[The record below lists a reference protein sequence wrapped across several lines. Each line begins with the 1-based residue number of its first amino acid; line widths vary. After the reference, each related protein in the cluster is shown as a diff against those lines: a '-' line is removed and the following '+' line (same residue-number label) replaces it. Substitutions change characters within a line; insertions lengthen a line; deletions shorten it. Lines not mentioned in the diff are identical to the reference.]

1 MYSFGI
7 IMDPIEDINPK
18 EDSTFAI
25 ITALQKTHNIEY
37 IIPDTIHLIN
47 QDVFAKTKKLKTFK
61 GKRDFYKLSRSTLMN
76 LSKLDCILFRKDP
89 PVDEK
94 YIQITHMLDYLE
106 KNGVLIINSPQSLR
120 DYNEKL
126 LGNNLTKL
134 NLPTLVSSNQE
145 TIVNFVEKYK
155 KVVIKPLN
163 LMGGKE
169 ISLLSLKDKDLLTSI
184 KTMTNNSQKFV
195 VIQKYLKQIK
205 DGDTR
210 ILMTNGIV
218 HENVLVRYPPKN
230 DFRANLSYGG
240 KFKVQKINHKHLS
253 HLKDIAIYLKNNRIY
268 FAGVDMIGDYI
279 TEINITSPTGIQQ
292 IELKDKNLSSSIA
305 NQFIKIVE
313 QYYDDK

>member
-1 MYSFGI
+1 
-7 IMDPIEDINPK
+7 
-18 EDSTFAI
+18 
-25 ITALQKTHNIEY
+25 
-37 IIPDTIHLIN
+37 
-47 QDVFAKTKKLKTFK
+47 
-61 GKRDFYKLSRSTLMN
+61 
-76 LSKLDCILFRKDP
+76 
-89 PVDEK
+89 
-94 YIQITHMLDYLE
+94 
-106 KNGVLIINSPQSLR
+106 
-120 DYNEKL
+120 
-126 LGNNLTKL
+126 
-134 NLPTLVSSNQE
+134 
-145 TIVNFVEKYK
+145 
-155 KVVIKPLN
+155 
-163 LMGGKE
+163 MGGKE

>member
-18 EDSTFAI
+18 EDSTFSI
-25 ITALQKTHNIEY
+25 ITALQKNHDIEY
-37 IIPDTIHLIN
+37 IVPDTIHLIN
-47 QDVFAKTKKLKTFK
+47 QNVFAKTKKLKTFK
-61 GKRDFYKLSRSTLMN
+61 REKNFYELSRSKLIN

-94 YIQITHMLDYLE
+94 YMQTTYMLDYLE

-134 NLPTLVSSNQE
+134 NLPTLVSSNQK
-145 TIVNFVEKYK
+145 TIVNFIKKYK

-184 KTMTNNSQKFV
+184 KTMTNDSQRFIM
-195 VIQKYLKQIK
+195 IQKYLKEIK

-268 FAGVDMIGDYI
+268 FAGVDMIGDYV

-292 IELKDKNLSSSIA
+292 IETKDKYLSSKISKE
-305 NQFIKIVE
+305 FEKIVE

>member
-1 MYSFGI
+1 
-7 IMDPIEDINPK
+7 
-18 EDSTFAI
+18 
-25 ITALQKTHNIEY
+25 
-37 IIPDTIHLIN
+37 
-47 QDVFAKTKKLKTFK
+47 
-61 GKRDFYKLSRSTLMN
+61 MN

-106 KNGVLIINSPQSLR
+106 KHGVLIINSPQSLR

-126 LGNNLTKL
+126 LGNNLTKF

-145 TIVNFVEKYK
+145 AIANFVQKYK

-163 LMGGKE
+163 LMGGKD
-169 ISLLSLKDKDLLTSI
+169 ISLLSHKEKDLLTSI
-184 KTMTNNSQKFV
+184 KTMTNNSQKFMM
-195 VIQKYLKQIK
+195 IQKYLKEIK
-205 DGDTR
+205 NGDTR

-240 KFKVQKINHKHLS
+240 KFKVQKINHKHLN

-268 FAGVDMIGDYI
+268 FAGVDMIGNYI

>member
-18 EDSTFAI
+18 EDSTFSI
-25 ITALQKTHNIEY
+25 ITALQKNHNIEY
-37 IIPDTIHLIN
+37 IVPDTMHLIN
-47 QDVFAKTKKLKTFK
+47 QDIFAQTKKLNTFK
-61 GKRDFYKLSRSTLMN
+61 RKKVFYSLSRSRLIN

-94 YIQITHMLDYLE
+94 YIQTTHMLDYLE

-134 NLPTLVSSNQE
+134 DLPTLVSSNQS
-145 TIVNFVEKYK
+145 TIVNFIQKYK

-163 LMGGKE
+163 LMGGKG
-169 ISLLSLKDKDLLTSI
+169 ISLLSLQDKDLLTSI
-184 KTMTNNSQKFV
+184 KTMTNDSQRFV
-195 VIQKYLKQIK
+195 MIQKYLKQIK

-240 KFKVQKINHKHLS
+240 KFEVQKINHKHLD

-292 IELKDKNLSSSIA
+292 IELKDKNRSSLIA

-313 QYYDDK
+313 QHYDDK

>member
-18 EDSTFAI
+18 EDSTFSI
-25 ITALQKTHNIEY
+25 ITALQKNHDIEY
-37 IIPDTIHLIN
+37 IVPDTIHLIN
-47 QDVFAKTKKLKTFK
+47 QNVFAKTKKLKTFK
-61 GKRDFYKLSRSTLMN
+61 REKNFYKLSRSKLIN

-94 YIQITHMLDYLE
+94 YMQTTYMLDYLE

-134 NLPTLVSSNQE
+134 NLPTLVSSNQK
-145 TIVNFVEKYK
+145 TIVNFIKKYK
-155 KVVIKPLN
+155 NVVIKPLN

-184 KTMTNNSQKFV
+184 KTMTNDSQRFIM
-195 VIQKYLKQIK
+195 IQKYLKEIK

-240 KFKVQKINHKHLS
+240 KFKVKKINYKHLD

-268 FAGVDMIGDYI
+268 FAGVDMIGDYV

-292 IELKDKNLSSSIA
+292 IELKDKNLSSLIA

-313 QYYDDK
+313 QHYDDK

>member
-18 EDSTFAI
+18 EDSTFSI
-25 ITALQKTHNIEY
+25 ITALQKNHNIEY
-37 IIPDTIHLIN
+37 IVPDTIHLIN
-47 QDVFAKTKKLKTFK
+47 QDIFAQTKKLNTFK
-61 GKRDFYKLSRSTLMN
+61 RKKDFYKLSRSRLMN

-94 YIQITHMLDYLE
+94 YIQTTHMLDYLE

-145 TIVNFVEKYK
+145 TIVDFIKKHK

-169 ISLLSLKDKDLLTSI
+169 ISLLSLQDKDLLKSLEKNYKKLGLTRTVYKKGGITITTYTPTKKS
-184 KTMTNNSQKFV
+184 KTGSQK
-195 VIQKYLKQIK
+195 Y
-205 DGDTR
+205 
-210 ILMTNGIV
+210 
-218 HENVLVRYPPKN
+218 
-230 DFRANLSYGG
+230 
-240 KFKVQKINHKHLS
+240 
-253 HLKDIAIYLKNNRIY
+253 
-268 FAGVDMIGDYI
+268 
-279 TEINITSPTGIQQ
+279 
-292 IELKDKNLSSSIA
+292 DKNPIPRDTA
-305 NQFIKIVE
+305 PAR
-313 QYYDDK
+313 

>member
-25 ITALQKTHNIEY
+25 ITALQKNHNIEY

-61 GKRDFYKLSRSTLMN
+61 RKKDFYKLSRSTLMN

-106 KNGVLIINSPQSLR
+106 KHGVLIINSPQSLR

-126 LGNNLTKL
+126 LGNNLTKF

-145 TIVNFVEKYK
+145 AIVNFVQKYK

-163 LMGGKE
+163 LMGGKD
-169 ISLLSLKDKDLLTSI
+169 ISLLSHKEKDLLTSI
-184 KTMTNNSQKFV
+184 KTMTNNSQKFMM
-195 VIQKYLKQIK
+195 IQKYLKEIK
-205 DGDTR
+205 NGDTR

-240 KFKVQKINHKHLS
+240 QFEVQKIKHKHLD

-268 FAGVDMIGDYI
+268 FAGVDMIGNYI

>member
-18 EDSTFAI
+18 EDSTFSI
-25 ITALQKTHNIEY
+25 ITALQKNHNIEY
-37 IIPDTIHLIN
+37 IVPDTIHLIN
-47 QDVFAKTKKLKTFK
+47 QDIFAQTKKLNTFK
-61 GKRDFYKLSRSTLMN
+61 RKKDFYKLSRSRLMN

-94 YIQITHMLDYLE
+94 YIQTTHMLDYLE

-134 NLPTLVSSNQE
+134 NLPTLVSSNQD
-145 TIVNFVEKYK
+145 TIVDFVKNHK
-155 KVVIKPLN
+155 KVVVKPLN

-169 ISLLSLKDKDLLTSI
+169 ISLLSFQDKDLLKSI
-184 KTMTNNSQKFV
+184 KAMTGNSKRFIMV
-195 VIQKYLKQIK
+195 QKYLKQIK
-205 DGDTR
+205 NGDTR
-210 ILMTNGIV
+210 ILITNGIV

-240 KFKVQKINHKHLS
+240 KFEVRKINPKYLD

-292 IELKDKNLSSSIA
+292 IELKDKNLSSVIA

>member
-18 EDSTFAI
+18 EDSTFSI
-25 ITALQKTHNIEY
+25 ITALQKNHDIEY

-61 GKRDFYKLSRSTLMN
+61 RKKDFYKLSRSTLMN

-126 LGNNLTKL
+126 LGNNLTKF

-145 TIVNFVEKYK
+145 AIVNFVQKYK

-169 ISLLSLKDKDLLTSI
+169 ISLLSHKEKNLLTSI
-184 KTMTNNSQKFV
+184 KTMTNNSQRFMM
-195 VIQKYLKQIK
+195 IQKYLKEIK
-205 DGDTR
+205 NGDTR

-240 KFKVQKINHKHLS
+240 KFKVQKINHKHLN

-268 FAGVDMIGDYI
+268 FAGVDMIGDYV

-292 IELKDKNLSSSIA
+292 IELKDKNLSSLIA

-313 QYYDDK
+313 QHYDDK

>member
-25 ITALQKTHNIEY
+25 ITALQKNHNIEY

-61 GKRDFYKLSRSTLMN
+61 RKKDFCKLSRSTLMN

-106 KNGVLIINSPQSLR
+106 KHGVLIINSPQSLR

-126 LGNNLTKL
+126 LGNNLTKFS
-134 NLPTLVSSNQE
+134 LPTLVSSNQE
-145 TIVNFVEKYK
+145 AIVNFVQKYK

-163 LMGGKE
+163 LMGGKD
-169 ISLLSLKDKDLLTSI
+169 ISLLSHKEKDLLTSI
-184 KTMTNNSQKFV
+184 KTMTNNSQRFMM
-195 VIQKYLKQIK
+195 IQKYLKEIK
-205 DGDTR
+205 NGDTR

-268 FAGVDMIGDYI
+268 FAGVDMIGNYI

>member
-18 EDSTFAI
+18 EDSTFSI
-25 ITALQKTHNIEY
+25 ITALQKNHNIEY
-37 IIPDTIHLIN
+37 IIPDTMHLIN

-61 GKRDFYKLSRSTLMN
+61 RKKDFYKLSRSTLMN

-106 KNGVLIINSPQSLR
+106 KHGVLIINSPQSLR

-126 LGNNLTKL
+126 LGNNLTKF

-145 TIVNFVEKYK
+145 AIVNFVQKHK

-163 LMGGKE
+163 LMGGKD
-169 ISLLSLKDKDLLTSI
+169 ISLLSHKEKDLLTSI
-184 KTMTNNSQKFV
+184 KTMTNNSQRFMM
-195 VIQKYLKQIK
+195 IQKYLKEIK
-205 DGDTR
+205 NGDTR

-218 HENVLVRYPPKN
+218 HENVLVRYPPEN

-240 KFKVQKINHKHLS
+240 KFKVQRINHKHLN

-268 FAGVDMIGDYI
+268 FAGVDMIGNYI

-292 IELKDKNLSSSIA
+292 IELKDKSLSSVIA

-313 QYYDDK
+313 QHYDDK

>member
-1 MYSFGI
+1 
-7 IMDPIEDINPK
+7 MDPIEDINPK
-18 EDSTFAI
+18 EDSTFSI
-25 ITALQKTHNIEY
+25 ITALQKNHNIEY
-37 IIPDTIHLIN
+37 IVPDTIHLIN
-47 QDVFAKTKKLKTFK
+47 QDIFAQTKKLNTFK
-61 GKRDFYKLSRSTLMN
+61 RKKDFYKLSRSRLMN

-106 KNGVLIINSPQSLR
+106 KHGVLIINSPQSLR

-126 LGNNLTKL
+126 LGNNLTKFS
-134 NLPTLVSSNQE
+134 LPTLVSSNQE
-145 TIVNFVEKYK
+145 AIVNFVQKYK

-163 LMGGKE
+163 LMGGKD
-169 ISLLSLKDKDLLTSI
+169 ISLLSHKEKDLLTSI
-184 KTMTNNSQKFV
+184 KTMTNNSQRFMM
-195 VIQKYLKQIK
+195 IQKYLKEIK
-205 DGDTR
+205 NGDTR

-240 KFKVQKINHKHLS
+240 KFKVQKINHKHLN

-268 FAGVDMIGDYI
+268 FAGVDMIGNYI

>member
-1 MYSFGI
+1 
-7 IMDPIEDINPK
+7 
-18 EDSTFAI
+18 
-25 ITALQKTHNIEY
+25 
-37 IIPDTIHLIN
+37 
-47 QDVFAKTKKLKTFK
+47 
-61 GKRDFYKLSRSTLMN
+61 MN

-94 YIQITHMLDYLE
+94 YIQTTHMLDYLE

-134 NLPTLVSSNQE
+134 NLPTLVSSNQD
-145 TIVNFVEKYK
+145 TIVDFVKNHK

-169 ISLLSLKDKDLLTSI
+169 ISLLSFQDKDLLKSI
-184 KTMTNNSQKFV
+184 KAMTSNSKRFIMV
-195 VIQKYLKQIK
+195 QKYLKQIK
-205 DGDTR
+205 NGDTR
-210 ILMTNGIV
+210 ILITNGIV

-240 KFKVQKINHKHLS
+240 KFEVRKINPKYLD

-292 IELKDKNLSSSIA
+292 IELKDKNLSSVIA